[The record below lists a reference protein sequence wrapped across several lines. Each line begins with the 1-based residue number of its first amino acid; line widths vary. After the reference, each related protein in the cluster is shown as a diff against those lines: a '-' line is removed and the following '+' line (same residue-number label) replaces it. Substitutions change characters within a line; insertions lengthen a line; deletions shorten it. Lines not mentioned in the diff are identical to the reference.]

1 LSPDSFEQGPSYIY
15 LCPEIENIKG
25 IRAAAAQETV
35 RGQEERRSGRY
46 VASFFLILLHI
57 ILPAHNMAMSGEM
70 WRGARDLFDKKGVE
84 LKICA
89 FL

>member
-1 LSPDSFEQGPSYIY
+1 
-15 LCPEIENIKG
+15 
-25 IRAAAAQETV
+25 
-35 RGQEERRSGRY
+35 